1 MQDYY
6 VRYGLLS
13 ADGVGEVASVGGFV
27 REYQIDVDPDAMRA
41 YGVSLQEVFGAVAQA
56 NVDVG
61 ARSVEVNQVEYF
73 TFVALASSNP

>member
-1 MQDYY
+1 MAL
-6 VRYGLLS
+6 VKWPRSAALS
-13 ADGVGEVASVGGFV
+13 E
-27 REYQIDVDPDAMRA
+27 EYQIDVDPDAMRA

-73 TFVALASSNP
+73 IRGIGFINP